1 MNTQEPS
8 SPLFAFHVR
17 VLHTDPEVYI
27 YDRDGFL
34 NLFSE
39 ELEKWKEKKD
49 GYRYD
54 TLSVLYRIMAKARG
68 ERRAQ
73 IISETLS
80 PAIDFIHKNY
90 TNPELSVSEIA
101 SYAHISETYLR
112 RKFIEKT
119 GISPKKHIINL
130 RLQNA
135 RSLLNA
141 GYNTVSEI
149 AELCGF
155 NDPKHFPAIYRKYTG
170 SVPSKQHYTFK
181 DEGGTVYFCMTKIK
195 NIPEKQSV
203 QHGNLLRDVFCFTAY
218 FQICILL
225 IVCLYSPGVI
235 PVNLRKTF
243 EK

>member
-1 MNTQEPS
+1 M
-8 SPLFAFHVR
+8 
-17 VLHTDPEVYI
+17 HTDPEVYI

-34 NLFSE
+34 NLFLE
-39 ELEKWKEKKD
+39 GLEKWKEKKD

-112 RKFIEKT
+112 RKFIEET
-119 GISPKKHIINL
+119 GISPKKYIINL

-155 NDPKHFPAIYRKYTG
+155 NDPKHFATIYRKYTG

-181 DEGGTVYFCMTKIK
+181 DEGGTVYFSHDK
-195 NIPEKQSV
+195 N
-203 QHGNLLRDVFCFTAY
+203 
-218 FQICILL
+218 
-225 IVCLYSPGVI
+225 
-235 PVNLRKTF
+235 
-243 EK
+243 